1 MFPYKS
7 SGYNFFFPYSASDAA
22 HNTVAYNARTGA
34 LALMEPDKYEAFCQ
48 FAQNGTPIEDEE
60 LLNNLLLGGYLVTE
74 DTDELLLLRHNMLQ
88 SRYYS
93 GGLSLTIAPTA
104 DCNFRCIYC
113 YEKDAL
119 HPDVL
124 SVENQARLI
133 EFVKNRIQTIHWFSV
148 TWYGGEPL
156 LALPI
161 VESLSKAF
169 MELCQE
175 HDVKYRAGIV
185 TNGYLLTPSVA
196 EKLEAC
202 KVDFIQITVD
212 GAAEDHD
219 QRRFLRGGQ
228 PTFHRIMENLCAVRD
243 ITTARIDIRINA
255 DKHNLDRVDNVV
267 HILRE
272 KGPLDRV
279 HPYLAMV
286 YNAHD
291 NYNDNNCLRSNEF
304 SIHEFDFNIRNNL
317 PVKNRLPMQ
326 LGNFCGADQNNSFV
340 IGADGSFYKCW
351 DDIGRKECVVG
362 TLEEGVKRNPLL
374 LSYMLYDPTE
384 DPECKTCKYLP
395 LCMGGC
401 PHFRREGSSQR
412 CIQMKH
418 GLESYMSVI
427 PALLAKARSRKPQN

>member
-1 MFPYKS
+1 MFPYKTS
-7 SGYNFFFPYSASDAA
+7 NYNFFFPYSEAEAVHS
-22 HNTVAYNARTGA
+22 TVAYNARTGA

-48 FAQNGTPIEDEE
+48 FEQNGIPIEEEE

-74 DTDELLLLRHNMLQ
+74 ETDELLLLRHNMLQ

-124 SVENQARLI
+124 SAENQARLI

-161 VESLSKAF
+161 IESLSKAF
-169 MELCQE
+169 VELCQE
-175 HDVKYRAGIV
+175 NGVKYRAGII
-185 TNGYLLTPSVA
+185 TNGYLLTPAVA

-202 KVDFIQITVD
+202 KVDFMQITVD

-255 DKHNLDRVDNVV
+255 DKHNLDSVDNVV

-272 KGPLDRV
+272 KGLLDRV

-286 YNAHD
+286 ENINDTYNC
-291 NYNDNNCLRSNEF
+291 NTCFRTNEF
-304 SIHEFDFNIRNNL
+304 SIHEFNFIMRNNL
-317 PVKNRLPMQ
+317 GIESSLPMQ
-326 LGNFCGADQNNSFV
+326 ISNFCGADFISDYV

-351 DDIGRKECVVG
+351 DDIGQRSRSNGNLKDGLRE
-362 TLEEGVKRNPLL
+362 TPLYF
-374 LSYMLYDPTE
+374 SYMMYDATTDE
-384 DPECKTCKYLP
+384 ECKKCKYLP

-401 PHFRREGSSQR
+401 PHLRIENSSNR
-412 CIQMKH
+412 CTQMKH
-418 GLESYMSVI
+418 GLDAYMSVI
-427 PALLAKARSRKPQN
+427 PALLEKNTETNTD